1 MSFSEDTIIQK
12 SENVLS
18 SALGSESVILDHEQ
32 GLYFGLEEVGSFVW
46 EKIQEDNYTVAQL
59 KEAVLAEYEIDEAT
73 AEKDLQGF
81 LTQLHQEKLIN

>member
-1 MSFSEDTIIQK
+1 MSFSADTIIQK

-32 GLYFGLEEVGSFVW
+32 GLYFGLEEVGSYVW

-59 KEAVLAEYEIDEAT
+59 KEAILNEYDIDEAT
-73 AEKDLQGF
+73 AEKDLHSF
-81 LTQLHQEKLIN
+81 LGQLQLEKLIN